1 MKRNGLKA
9 RVFAA
14 FLTALFVFA
23 VLPAPALSA
32 EGTGPVVRGYFDVSE
47 AGNGDV
53 VLYSVA
59 IDNPGALA
67 VAEITVEYDTA
78 ALELIGF
85 NGGGFWSAEPVTY
98 SGGGSDY
105 DMPDG
110 AGGLWSPAAGQIK
123 AYGCSFG
130 YNGEGGIVEGANIN
144 PSLPVFEVSFT
155 VLSTFGGNV
164 IEPTITVGCFGTIS
178 DDFAYSTIPGS
189 FTTSGSEV
197 RPGDVSGDKK
207 ITLTDAVMIS
217 RYLAG
222 WTMPTSFNPY
232 ARVRDSGTVTIADA
246 VLISR
251 WLAGTPVPE
260 LGPNP

>member
-32 EGTGPVVRGYFDVSE
+32 EGTGPAVRGYFDVTE
-47 AGNGDV
+47 AGKDDV

-98 SGGGSDY
+98 PGGGSDY

-130 YNGEGGIVEGANIN
+130 YNGEGGGIVEGAKIN
-144 PSLPVFEVSFT
+144 QSLPVFEVSFT

-189 FTTSGSEV
+189 FTTSGSDV
-197 RPGDVSGDKK
+197 MLGDVNGDGSVDNLDVLLIRKYMSK
-207 ITLTDAVMIS
+207 IDVDINLKAADVN
-217 RYLAG
+217 G
-222 WTMPTSFNPY
+222 DNC
-232 ARVRDSGTVTIADA
+232 VTNLDI
-246 VLISR
+246 LIIR
-251 WLAGTPVPE
+251 KYIVGIIT
-260 LGPNP
+260 GF